1 MFGEDYAYAVARIR
15 VLETGLLNQVAIEQ
29 LLACQDEQQC
39 LQILTEK
46 GWGNGDPA
54 AGADAILSREREKI
68 WEIMDS
74 LVADRSVFSV
84 LSYQDLFHNLKAAVK
99 ASILQ
104 GAAPNIFFSDC
115 SIDGE
120 DMVKFLTDKEYDRFP
135 EDMREA
141 AREAYETFLH
151 TRDGQLADII
161 VDRAALD
168 AIKKAGERSKE
179 EIVRQYAESTV
190 AVADIRIAVRAC
202 KTGKSSDFM
211 KKAMAECD
219 TLDKE
224 RLIHAAVS
232 GMDQIMGY
240 LAETKY
246 GDGALALAES
256 ASAFERWCDNQIMET
271 IRPQLYNSFSLGPLV
286 AYVLARENE
295 IKTVRII
302 LTRER
307 EKIWEIMDS
316 LVADRS
322 VFSVLSYQ
330 DLFHNLKAAVKA
342 SILQG
347 AAPNIFFSD
356 CSIDGE
362 DMVKFLTDKEYD
374 RFPEDMREAAR
385 EAYETFLHTRDGQ
398 LADIIVDRAALD
410 AIKKAG
416 ERSKEEIVRQ
426 YAESTVAVAD
436 IRIAV
441 RACKTGKSSDFMKKA
456 MAECDTLDK
465 ERLIHAAVSGMD
477 QIMGYLA
484 ETKYGDGAL
493 ALAESASAF
502 ERWCDNQIM
511 ETIRP
516 QLYNS
521 FSLGPLVA
529 YVLARENEIKTVR
542 IILTGKR
549 SGLPEE
555 FIRERAREMYV

>member
-15 VLETGLLNQVAIEQ
+15 VLETGLLNQAAIEQ

-46 GWGNGDPA
+46 GWGNGDPV

-211 KKAMAECD
+211 KKPWQNV
-219 TLDKE
+219 T
-224 RLIHAAVS
+224 H
-232 GMDQIMGY
+232 
-240 LAETKY
+240 
-246 GDGALALAES
+246 
-256 ASAFERWCDNQIMET
+256 W
-271 IRPQLYNSFSLGPLV
+271 IR
-286 AYVLARENE
+286 
-295 IKTVRII
+295 
-302 LTRER
+302 
-307 EKIWEIMDS
+307 
-316 LVADRS
+316 
-322 VFSVLSYQ
+322 
-330 DLFHNLKAAVKA
+330 
-342 SILQG
+342 
-347 AAPNIFFSD
+347 
-356 CSIDGE
+356 
-362 DMVKFLTDKEYD
+362 
-374 RFPEDMREAAR
+374 
-385 EAYETFLHTRDGQ
+385 RD
-398 LADIIVDRAALD
+398 
-410 AIKKAG
+410 
-416 ERSKEEIVRQ
+416 
-426 YAESTVAVAD
+426 
-436 IRIAV
+436 
-441 RACKTGKSSDFMKKA
+441 
-456 MAECDTLDK
+456 
-465 ERLIHAAVSGMD
+465 
-477 QIMGYLA
+477 
-484 ETKYGDGAL
+484 
-493 ALAESASAF
+493 
-502 ERWCDNQIM
+502 
-511 ETIRP
+511 
-516 QLYNS
+516 
-521 FSLGPLVA
+521 
-529 YVLARENEIKTVR
+529 
-542 IILTGKR
+542 
-549 SGLPEE
+549 
-555 FIRERAREMYV
+555 

>member
-15 VLETGLLNQVAIEQ
+15 VLETGLLNQAAIEQ

-68 WEIMDS
+68 WEIM
-74 LVADRSVFSV
+74 
-84 LSYQDLFHNLKAAVK
+84 
-99 ASILQ
+99 
-104 GAAPNIFFSDC
+104 
-115 SIDGE
+115 
-120 DMVKFLTDKEYDRFP
+120 
-135 EDMREA
+135 
-141 AREAYETFLH
+141 
-151 TRDGQLADII
+151 
-161 VDRAALD
+161 ALD

-232 GMDQIMGY
+232 GMDQIM
-240 LAETKY
+240 
-246 GDGALALAES
+246 S
-256 ASAFERWCDNQIMET
+256 
-271 IRPQLYNSFSLGPLV
+271 
-286 AYVLARENE
+286 
-295 IKTVRII
+295 
-302 LTRER
+302 
-307 EKIWEIMDS
+307 
-316 LVADRS
+316 
-322 VFSVLSYQ
+322 
-330 DLFHNLKAAVKA
+330 
-342 SILQG
+342 
-347 AAPNIFFSD
+347 
-356 CSIDGE
+356 
-362 DMVKFLTDKEYD
+362 
-374 RFPEDMREAAR
+374 
-385 EAYETFLHTRDGQ
+385 
-398 LADIIVDRAALD
+398 
-410 AIKKAG
+410 
-416 ERSKEEIVRQ
+416 
-426 YAESTVAVAD
+426 
-436 IRIAV
+436 
-441 RACKTGKSSDFMKKA
+441 
-456 MAECDTLDK
+456 
-465 ERLIHAAVSGMD
+465 
-477 QIMGYLA
+477 YLA

>member
-15 VLETGLLNQVAIEQ
+15 GLETGLLNQAAIEQ

-46 GWGNGDPA
+46 GWGNGDPV

-219 TLDKE
+219 PRGSKRNGSDHGL
-224 RLIHAAVS
+224 S
-232 GMDQIMGY
+232 G
-240 LAETKY
+240 
-246 GDGALALAES
+246 
-256 ASAFERWCDNQIMET
+256 R
-271 IRPQLYNSFSLGPLV
+271 
-286 AYVLARENE
+286 NE
-295 IKTVRII
+295 I
-302 LTRER
+302 
-307 EKIWEIMDS
+307 WG
-316 LVADRS
+316 RS
-322 VFSVLSYQ
+322 SGTGGISF
-330 DLFHNLKAAVKA
+330 
-342 SILQG
+342 
-347 AAPNIFFSD
+347 
-356 CSIDGE
+356 
-362 DMVKFLTDKEYD
+362 
-374 RFPEDMREAAR
+374 RF
-385 EAYETFLHTRDGQ
+385 
-398 LADIIVDRAALD
+398 
-410 AIKKAG
+410 
-416 ERSKEEIVRQ
+416 
-426 YAESTVAVAD
+426 
-436 IRIAV
+436 
-441 RACKTGKSSDFMKKA
+441 
-456 MAECDTLDK
+456 
-465 ERLIHAAVSGMD
+465 
-477 QIMGYLA
+477 
-484 ETKYGDGAL
+484 
-493 ALAESASAF
+493 
-502 ERWCDNQIM
+502 
-511 ETIRP
+511 
-516 QLYNS
+516 
-521 FSLGPLVA
+521 
-529 YVLARENEIKTVR
+529 
-542 IILTGKR
+542 
-549 SGLPEE
+549 
-555 FIRERAREMYV
+555 